1 MIRIMKKL
9 AISGSILA
17 YSLNWSVACD
27 KFKESDSIPK
37 HITCSIPS
45 SLSESARKE
54 LQFYNS
60 VRQSTGNKMFDGLPE
75 ANDFEGWKQ
84 RFERNERDLVSFN
97 EKVMA
102 RFEPTIQSIIIG
114 NVPVLDIKPKGW
126 EKSKKMAVYVH
137 GGGFTMSSAETQK
150 FGAVPLA
157 DMSGLRVISVDY
169 KHAPFASHK
178 EILNQVV
185 SVFKGLKDIGISLN
199 DTIAYGDSAGANLV
213 AAAMLKMRDEGIGM
227 AAAIIF
233 WSGWMDLTLSGDTCS
248 TLEAQD
254 PILSID
260 SLRRC
265 ALAYAPQQEHTNP
278 LVSPL
283 FGDFTKGFPPT
294 LIQVGTKELLASDS
308 VRLFK
313 KLKAAG
319 QEVEIDLQEGVWHAI
334 PVFCWEL
341 PEGTEALK
349 ITTAFIK
356 KYLR

>member
-1 MIRIMKKL
+1 MKL
-9 AISGSILA
+9 FAISGSILA
-17 YSLNWSVACD
+17 YTLSGVLASDSV
-27 KFKESDSIPK
+27 KESDGMPQPIAISV
-37 HITCSIPS
+37 PS
-45 SLSESARKE
+45 SLSESAQKA
-54 LQFYNS
+54 LQFYNL

-75 ANDFEGWKQ
+75 ANDLEGWKQ
-84 RFERNERDLVSFN
+84 RFEDNEKGLVSFN
-97 EKVMA
+97 EKVVE
-102 RFEPTIQSIIIG
+102 RFEPTIQATMICD
-114 NVPVLDIKPKGW
+114 VPVLDIKPKGW
-126 EKSKKMAVYVH
+126 EKSNKIAVYVH
-137 GGGFTMSSAETQK
+137 GGGFTMSSAEVQK

-185 SVFKGLKDIGISLN
+185 SVFKGLKDMGISLK
-199 DTIAYGDSAGANLV
+199 DVVAYGDSSGANLV
-213 AAAMLKMRDEGIGM
+213 AAATLKMRDEQIGVP
-227 AAAIIF
+227 AAVIF

-260 SLRRC
+260 SLRKC

-294 LIQVGTKELLASDS
+294 LIQVGTKEMLASDS
-308 VRLFK
+308 IRLFT
-313 KLKAAG
+313 KLKAAR
-319 QEVEIDLQEGVWHAI
+319 QDVEFDMQEGVWHAI
-334 PVFCWEL
+334 PVFTWEL

-349 ITTAFIK
+349 ITTAFIRK
-356 KYLR
+356 HLM